1 MSAMRQ
7 VHLVLFVYVPLV
19 VVRTAFIVLS
29 PKYLAWPM
37 LALVAV
43 VYALCCGLAL
53 YCISR
58 LKRDQ

>member
-1 MSAMRQ
+1 MRQ
-7 VHLVLFVYVPLV
+7 LHLVLFVYVPLA

-29 PKYLAWPM
+29 PKYLAWPVVC
-37 LALVAV
+37 LGTI

-58 LKRDQ
+58 FKRNQ